1 MKTLTDPVEI
11 IVADALRGA
20 GIDYVTE
27 IDPRALHLDFYI
39 PSLDL
44 HIEVKQ
50 FHCDRTA
57 GQIQRSDNI
66 IVIIGIDAARAF
78 ARMITRSADDTL

>member
-11 IVADALRGA
+11 IIADALRSA

-39 PSLDL
+39 PCLDL
-44 HIEVKQ
+44 HIEAKR
-50 FHCDRTA
+50 HHTDRILD
-57 GQIQRSDNI
+57 QMRRSDNI

-78 ARMITRSADDTL
+78 ARMITRGTNDTL